1 MFELF
6 RELGYGDSR
15 KPGQTGAREF
25 SDIVGTPSLSKGEHL
40 LLTAC
45 RGRRKKTKGRKSEYF
60 YAPPYLGLSRHA
72 WLRSRTDRT
81 MRDYF
86 LSGPLAHQEALGD
99 LDKDLI
105 VRALLGHRSARD
117 AADPRGTEI
126 LSLLAMGE
134 CEERSHGTVLGHLK
148 DATAVPRSAPM
159 ADDRRTDHLAYIVS
173 QDFLE
178 LCRLEAGTARREW
191 LFFLIAFLRV
201 ATAMWLLAHLRLTIL
216 VRDWVLAAAGNQMV
230 PTEGEMFG
238 AIARRHE
245 GLLHPSSSPTREVFE
260 HVETYMRARVELR
273 AFHRHGR
280 K

>member
-1 MFELF
+1 MGMTENEPELPACLGIGSLVSAPTTGMRLAPEVLVFELF

-15 KPGQTGAREF
+15 HESQAGAREF

-45 RGRRKKTKGRKSEYF
+45 RGRRKSTKARRSEYF

-86 LSGPLAHQEALGD
+86 LCGPLAHQQTLGD
-99 LDKDLI
+99 RDKDLV

-117 AADPRGTEI
+117 AADPRGKEI

-134 CEERSHGTVLGHLK
+134 RDEPPRGTVLEHLER
-148 DATAVPRSAPM
+148 ATAVPRSAPM
-159 ADDRRTDHLAYIVS
+159 ARDRRTDHLASIVS

-178 LCRLEAGTARREW
+178 RNE
-191 LFFLIAFLRV
+191 
-201 ATAMWLLAHLRLTIL
+201 
-216 VRDWVLAAAGNQMV
+216 
-230 PTEGEMFG
+230 
-238 AIARRHE
+238 
-245 GLLHPSSSPTREVFE
+245 
-260 HVETYMRARVELR
+260 
-273 AFHRHGR
+273 
-280 K
+280 